1 MSEGFCKQN
10 HFPAVAQPFKVL
22 WAPWPLAVLGLG
34 LALFFTL
41 LLVAVGLMTIA
52 MFGFPLFVAGFHVL
66 AIVLGLKMRYAMSIV
81 FSLDNRKVGS
91 SNLGGK
97 GSHYFSNI

>member
-22 WAPWPLAVLGLG
+22 WAPWPLAILG
-34 LALFFTL
+34 LAMALFL
-41 LLVAVGLMTIA
+41 MLVLVASGLMTVA
-52 MFGFPLFVAGFHVL
+52 MFGFPLFVAGFHGL
-66 AIVLGLKMRYAMSIV
+66 AIAMGLKMRYAMPIV

-97 GSHYFSNI
+97 GPHYFSNI